1 MYCAPCGPDNPSD
14 VGRQVRSESADVVFM
29 CGLFTEGESSL
40 WWRKLA
46 LSESPDVLLD
56 NALLTIE
63 GALRTGLFLS
73 PDLSPDLPSERS
85 SREHT
90 EALRGTLLELE
101 RQVQACRACQLAAG
115 RQHVVFGQGVT
126 NPTVLVVGEG
136 PGAEEDNQGLPFV
149 GASGKLL
156 DKMLASI
163 GLSRETNCYIA
174 NVVKC
179 RPPNNREP
187 TPEERA
193 RCLPYL
199 QRQIQLL
206 APEAILCA
214 GRTAIQ
220 ALLGTT
226 EGINRLRGKT
236 YDYEG
241 IPVIATYHPSALLR
255 DESLKRPAWEDLKR
269 LRALFQERHPMGSE
283 RV

>member
-1 MYCAPCGPDNPSD
+1 M
-14 VGRQVRSESADVVFM
+14 
-29 CGLFTEGESSL
+29 
-40 WWRKLA
+40 
-46 LSESPDVLLD
+46 SESPEALLD

-73 PDLSPDLPSERS
+73 PDLPLDL
-85 SREHT
+85 SRDKYPAEHT
-90 EALRGTLLELE
+90 EARRGTLLELE
-101 RQVQACRACQLAAG
+101 EQVQACRACQLAAG

-126 NPTVLVVGEG
+126 NPIVLVVGEG
-136 PGAEEDNQGLPFV
+136 PGAEEDKQGLPFV

-156 DKMLASI
+156 DKMLAAI

-187 TPEERA
+187 TPDERT

-199 QRQIQLL
+199 QRQIELL
-206 APEAILCA
+206 APKAILCA
-214 GRTAIQ
+214 GRTAVQ

-255 DESLKRPAWEDLKR
+255 DESMKRPAWEDLKR
-269 LRALFQERHPMGSE
+269 LRALLQEGQLLQEGHLLQEGQLQKGEQDKQQETDQAGRPVGSE

>member
-1 MYCAPCGPDNPSD
+1 M
-14 VGRQVRSESADVVFM
+14 
-29 CGLFTEGESSL
+29 
-40 WWRKLA
+40 
-46 LSESPDVLLD
+46 SESPEALLD

-73 PDLSPDLPSERS
+73 PDLSPDL
-85 SREHT
+85 SRDENPTEHT
-90 EALRGTLLELE
+90 EARQGTLLELE
-101 RQVQACRACQLAAG
+101 EQVQACRACPLAAG
-115 RQHVVFGQGVT
+115 RQHIVFGQGVT

-136 PGAEEDNQGLPFV
+136 PGAEEDKQGLPFV

-187 TPEERA
+187 APEERA

-199 QRQIQLL
+199 QRQIELL
-206 APEAILCA
+206 GPKAILCA
-214 GRTAIQ
+214 GRTAVQ

-255 DESLKRPAWEDLKR
+255 DESMKRPAWEDLKR
-269 LRALFQERHPMGSE
+269 LRALLQEGHLLQEGQLQKGEQDKPQETDQAGRPVGSE